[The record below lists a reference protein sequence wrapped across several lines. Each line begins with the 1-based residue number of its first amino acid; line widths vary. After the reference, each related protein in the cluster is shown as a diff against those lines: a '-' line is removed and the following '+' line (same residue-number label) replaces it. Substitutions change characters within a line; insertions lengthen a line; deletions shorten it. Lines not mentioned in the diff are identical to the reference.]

1 MKSTTIAEEQII
13 DLVSLVLGLLI
24 GRKKF
29 DHLPSARRY
38 FNANLNEAISLI
50 GGL

>member
-1 MKSTTIAEEQII
+1 
-13 DLVSLVLGLLI
+13 LI
-24 GRKKF
+24 GKKKF
-29 DHLPSARRY
+29 EFLPAARRY